1 MDIEKM
7 IDAMTLE
14 EKASLCS
21 GQDVWHTKSIERLAI
36 PSILMTDGPHGLRKH
51 SGSMDDIG
59 IKESE
64 PATCYPPAVNLA
76 STWDLQRI
84 EEVGRHLAIE
94 AKSKHID
101 VVLGPGTNLKR
112 HPFGGRNFEYFSE
125 DPYLSGHAAAAM
137 VMGLQKE
144 QVGAS
149 LKHYACNNQ
158 ETARMFVDTIL
169 DERTLR
175 ELYLEAFEIAIKK
188 SNPWTVMTAYN
199 KINGDYAAENEKLLK
214 DILRDTWNYSGT
226 TVTDWG
232 GINDRVR
239 GLKATQDL
247 EMPSSKGI
255 NDQKIVE
262 AVKNGDLDESVLN
275 DTVRRILKL
284 IEKTQKDQKMTTFDL
299 DRHHAFA
306 REVAADSMVLLKN
319 DGILPLNLQKDVA
332 VIGAFAQHPRYQGG
346 GSSRVEPTRLESFLD
361 VLKQEYPA
369 VKMSYEQGYHLDQTD
384 VDPMLIERAVAG
396 AKKHEVALV
405 FAGLFDIDEAEGY
418 DRETLDLPASQN
430 RLIEAIAQNHDH
442 VVVLLSNGAPV
453 TMPWRNHVSA
463 IFECYLGG
471 QGQAGAILDLIYGKT
486 NPSGKLA
493 ETFLNSHLEL
503 LSDHFFPGTRR
514 VIYKEGLY
522 VGYRY
527 VRSVALKPLF
537 PFGYGLSYTTFGYE
551 NLRIVSD
558 KNRVTVSCTIRNEGT
573 RTGKEVVQVYI
584 QKRDSS
590 VYRPKIAL
598 RGFAKIEVAP
608 NEAQDVTIELDQRSF
623 EYFDVKTD
631 RFVKE
636 GGTYDVLV
644 GASSE
649 DIRLEGQVL
658 IEGEQ
663 PLKVASPYDTI
674 DALFLPTDADFA
686 SLYGKQLEKEKPI
699 IPYTRA
705 SPLSDLS
712 YRLIGKI
719 ILKRIMKKELADIT
733 EPSER
738 KMTEAFIRSLPLKG
752 LVSFGHVSHEV
763 VDALIHL
770 LNRRYL
776 KALKSYR
783 KRTSK

>member
-1 MDIEKM
+1 MDIDKTIEK
-7 IDAMTLE
+7 MTLE

-21 GQDVWHTKSIERLAI
+21 GQDVWHTKPIERLGI

-51 SGSMDDIG
+51 AGSMDDVG
-59 IKESE
+59 IRESE

-76 STWDLQRI
+76 STWDLKRI

-94 AKSKHID
+94 AKSKNID

-137 VMGLQKE
+137 VTGLQKE
-144 QVGAS
+144 RVGAS

-158 ETARMFVDTIL
+158 ETSRMFVDTIV
-169 DERTLR
+169 DERTMH

-188 SNPWTVMTAYN
+188 SNPWTIMTAYN
-199 KINGDYAAENEKLLK
+199 RINGDYASENEKLLK
-214 DILRDTWNYSGT
+214 HILRDAWNYPGT

-239 GLKATQDL
+239 GIKATQDL

-262 AVKNGDLDESVLN
+262 AVQNGDLDESVLN
-275 DTVRRILKL
+275 DTVRRILEL
-284 IEKTQKDQKMTTFDL
+284 IEKTRKDQKTKTFDP

-319 DGILPLNLQKDVA
+319 DGILPLDPNKDLA
-332 VIGAFAQHPRYQGG
+332 VIGAFAKHPRYQGG

-361 VLKQEYPA
+361 VLKREYPD
-369 VKMSYEQGYHLDQTD
+369 VEMSYEQGYRLNRKD
-384 VDPMLIERAVAG
+384 VDETMITRAVQC

-418 DRETLDLPASQN
+418 DRDTLDLPETQN
-430 RLIEAIAQNHDH
+430 RLIEALALNHDH
-442 VVVLLSNGAPV
+442 VVVFLSNGAPV
-453 TMPWRNHVSA
+453 TMPWLDRVNAV
-463 IFECYLGG
+463 FECYLGG

-493 ETFLNSHLEL
+493 ETFPNNHLEL

-537 PFGYGLSYTTFGYE
+537 PFGYGLSYTTFNYE
-551 NLRIVSD
+551 NLRIESD
-558 KNRVTVSCTIRNEGT
+558 HDRVTVSCTIRNEGI
-573 RTGKEVVQVYI
+573 RTGKEVVQIYVA
-584 QKRDSS
+584 KADSS
-590 VYRPKIAL
+590 VYRPKVVL
-598 RGFAKIEVAP
+598 RGFSKIEIAP
-608 NEAQDVTIELDQRSF
+608 NEAEEVTIELDRRSF
-623 EYFDVKTD
+623 EYYDVKD
-631 RFVKE
+631 RRFVKE
-636 GGTYDVLV
+636 GGTYDLLV

-649 DIRLEGQVL
+649 DIRLQGQVL
-658 IEGEQ
+658 IEGVTR
-663 PLKVASPYDTI
+663 PKVESPYDAI
-674 DALFLPTDADFA
+674 DALFLPTDEDFE
-686 SLYGKQLEKEKPI
+686 SLYGTRLKKDVGI
-699 IPYTRA
+699 FPYTRT

-719 ILKRIMKKELADIT
+719 ILNRIMKKELSTISDPA
-733 EPSER
+733 ER
-738 KMTEAFIRSLPLKG
+738 KMTEAFIKSLPLKG
-752 LVSFGHVSHEV
+752 LVSFGHVRHEV

-783 KRTSK
+783 KRTSE